1 MSGSMTGRS
10 RNADLLLAISHLRIE
25 DTKMQTI
32 DTEVQTQPGPQPP
45 SWNDKDEISI
55 LDLLIILAKRKRFIG
70 AFTLVCAVV
79 VAIISLLVPF
89 SYTASTIILPPQSS
103 SASSALL
110 SQFGSMGTIAS
121 LAGGSMGIKNP
132 NDMYVAMFKSR
143 TVEDAMV
150 QRFHLKDEY
159 HAKLESEAITAF
171 ESRCDIQNNP
181 KDGLIRISIT
191 DRNAARAA
199 EMTNAYVDEYRKL
212 SGHLAITEAS
222 QRRLFF
228 EQQLADAK
236 DKLGGAEEAL
246 KQTQQKTGMI
256 QMDSQA
262 RTLIESA
269 ASLRA
274 QIAAKEV
281 EIQGMRSFA
290 SEGNP
295 DLVLAQQQLA
305 GWKAQLSR
313 LTGSQNAGDDDLLL
327 SKGQVP
333 GAGLEYVRKL
343 RDVKYYDTIFELL
356 AKQFEMAKLDEA
368 RQGSLIQVIDPA
380 IPPDRRS
387 SPKRTLMVLGATLGG
402 LFISITWV
410 LITAVLANV
419 RNSPENKEGF
429 QQLKRLLFTKRPLH
443 S

>member
-1 MSGSMTGRS
+1 
-10 RNADLLLAISHLRIE
+10 
-25 DTKMQTI
+25 MQAI
-32 DTEVQTQPGPQPP
+32 DTQIQTQPRPEPP
-45 SWNDKDEISI
+45 LWNDKDEISI
-55 LDLLIILAKRKRFIG
+55 LDLLIILARRKRFIG
-70 AFTLVCAVV
+70 LFTLICAVV
-79 VAIISLLVPF
+79 TAIISMLIPF
-89 SYTASTIILPPQSS
+89 SYTATTLILPPQNT

-110 SQFGSMGTIAS
+110 SQFGNMGTIAS
-121 LAGGSMGIKNP
+121 LAGGTMGIKNP

-150 QRFHLKDEY
+150 QRFNLKAEY

-181 KDGLIRISIT
+181 KDGLIRIAIT

-199 EMTNAYVDEYRKL
+199 EMTNAYVDEYRRL
-212 SGHLAITEAS
+212 SGQLAISEAS

-228 EQQLADAK
+228 EQQLAEAK
-236 DKLGGAEEAL
+236 VKLSQAEEAL
-246 KQTQQKTGMI
+246 KQTEQKTGMI

-262 RTLIESA
+262 RALIESA

-281 EIQGMRSFA
+281 EIRGMRSFA

-295 DLVLAQQQLA
+295 DLLMAEEELA

-313 LTGSQNAGDDDLLL
+313 LTGSQNPGDDDLLL
-327 SKGQVP
+327 PKGQVA

-380 IPPDRRS
+380 ITPDRRS
-387 SPKRTLMVLGATLGG
+387 SPKRTLMVLIATLAG
-402 LFISITWV
+402 LFLSIAWV
-410 LITAVLANV
+410 LVAAMLSNI
-419 RNSPENKEGF
+419 RNSPENNDGF
-429 QQLKRLLFTKRPLH
+429 QQLKRILFSRSPIH

>member
-1 MSGSMTGRS
+1 MR
-10 RNADLLLAISHLRIE
+10 
-25 DTKMQTI
+25 TI
-32 DTEVQTQPGPQPP
+32 DNQIQTEPSPQSPL
-45 SWNDKDEISI
+45 WNEKDEISL
-55 LDLLIILAKRKRFIG
+55 LDLLIILARRKKFIG
-70 AFTLVCAVV
+70 LFTLVCAVV
-79 VAIISLLVPF
+79 TAIISMLIPF
-89 SYTASTIILPPQSS
+89 SYTATTVILPPQSS

-110 SQFGSMGTIAS
+110 SQFSNMGTIAS

-150 QRFHLKDEY
+150 RRFNLKAEY
-159 HAKLESEAITAF
+159 RAKLDSEAITAF
-171 ESRCDIQNNP
+171 ESRCDIQSNP

-212 SGHLAITEAS
+212 SGNLAISEAS

-236 DKLGGAEEAL
+236 SKLSAAEEAL
-246 KQTQQKTGMI
+246 KETEQKTGMI

-262 RTLIESA
+262 RALIETA

-281 EIQGMRSFA
+281 EIRGMRSFA
-290 SEGNP
+290 SENNP
-295 DLVLAQQQLA
+295 DLLMAQEELA

-313 LTGSQNAGDDDLLL
+313 LTGSQNPGDDDLLL
-327 SKGQVP
+327 AKGQVA
-333 GAGLEYVRKL
+333 GAGLEYVRRL

-380 IPPDRRS
+380 ITPDRRS
-387 SPKRTLMVLGATLGG
+387 APKRTLMVLIAILGG
-402 LFISITWV
+402 LFLSIIWV
-410 LITAVLANV
+410 LVTAILANV
-419 RNSPENKEGF
+419 RNSPQNKDGF
-429 QQLKRLLFTKRPLH
+429 QQLKRILFSRGPVN